1 MHGGVLDPRPDRL
14 EATIYRSLDRK
25 TPIALLPVRLETR
38 WFAAPDGRLELRARI
53 YPDHIHVAPRRTGV
67 DPVERDETMAFH
79 RLAAPHGPDD
89 PAARDQRA
97 RLDAMF
103 GAPRARWLVLA
114 LTPRREGDRLVF
126 PEVPVVDADET
137 VVEATVLPDRFAL
150 VGLAAGQ
157 RRFVAWGSTVPRS
170 VAVGPFGAP
179 EHELRWQT
187 DFLIAESIG
196 LAVRTTVDRAT
207 ATSLSHLLVLGV
219 REDQPAPAQSE
230 AVAALLERH
239 SAESGATLLP
249 AGTPTS
255 HTEVERAGAASPIPD
270 EAIAPG
276 SDGGRLARALGVSAD
291 RLRALGGAG
300 RSTDALAGAMN
311 VATWPATWGYF
322 LDQMLGDMIPDAAIE
337 RGRQLFRDHV
347 RARGPFPTLC
357 VGEQPYGILP
367 VSSIEAWRRD
377 DGSEDRLAFALRA
390 LRGDWRAQAGDLP
403 RVGRSADPLHDL
415 AAVLATSPIGLR
427 WLVRGLVPEEVA
439 RSNHGPFD
447 LGAAVNDIL
456 DAMNE
461 NMEALA
467 LTGIGLVG
475 APNLLDMIFND
486 QSALL
491 GVPLVAP
498 GGADRE
504 APLASNYLRA
514 LAAPPS
520 VQAIR
525 DHAITGSSPRT
536 ILYLL
541 LRHATLLAI
550 AAAGDLVQAVPRAER
565 RDARVRVGTATATV
579 WDRLSARVPAAPSRA
594 LGDALILGEITTA
607 ATAALGEHRAALARL
622 ADVSVRDLEQVT
634 AESLDAA
641 SHRLDAW
648 ITGLATERLFQLRA
662 ATPEGLYAGA
672 WCLVSAPP
680 PPADPVRDGQPIAR
694 DPRSRGF
701 LHAPSLHHARTAA
714 ALRAGFLARQTAGD
728 ANPTAID
735 LSSDRVRDARWLI
748 DGVRAGRSV
757 NELLGHRIE
766 RWLTDAREGV
776 AIATLRES
784 FPLAGSAR
792 GHRLDGLAVH
802 AAWRQQLPGGAL
814 APIAARLLELVDA
827 AADLLLAEAVHQHAG
842 GNPTRAR
849 AALEVLSSGTQAP
862 SELEVVCTP
871 VEADHVEWR
880 VLLAL
885 PAPAASWPSGRDG
898 VRAIAHPE
906 LSAWAAGLLGDPGAL
921 RFAARV
927 HRDPGALEPRLVSVV
942 DLDLGPLDL
951 VALAGEQAPIAALEA
966 LARDH
971 LGDPRAELA
980 PESALVSAIDTALAL
995 RRLLEGARP
1004 LEPRDVTAEPAASPP
1019 PAVLD
1024 DRLAAARAALESDL
1038 GRLEQPP
1045 ARRRL
1050 AALLGAPIAELGAGR
1065 AAAAELVAR
1074 VNAAPGGGAA
1084 VATLTRISPIG
1095 RAVAGERPPATELG
1109 RASER
1114 TAWLHDHSRVRSQVA
1129 ALEQLD
1135 LASRAIGGQPLPFT
1149 VWAPSPGL
1157 RLIVL
1162 GDGAGPAL
1170 RGYRLDAWTEATP
1183 RASTT
1188 TGLSFHYD
1196 APGSRAPQVV
1206 LLVVP
1211 PVPAAGWSFDVL
1223 EAAILET
1230 EELARLRLV
1239 PPNRVHGTY
1248 LPAIYLAENLEG
1260 DTVSTDLRAV
1270 SVDLLVR
1277 D

>member
-1 MHGGVLDPRPDRL
+1 MARLDPRPDRL
-14 EATIYRSLDRK
+14 EAVVYRTLDRT

-38 WFAAPDGRLELRARI
+38 WFAAAGGRLELRARI
-53 YPDHIHVAPRRTGV
+53 YPDQIHVAPRRTGI
-67 DPVERDETMAFH
+67 DPMERDETIAFH
-79 RLAAPHGPDD
+79 RLGAERGPDD
-89 PAARDQRA
+89 AATRDQRA

-103 GAPRARWLVLA
+103 GAPRARWLVAA

-126 PEVPVVDADET
+126 PDVPVVAAEDA
-137 VVEATVLPDRFAL
+137 VVEATSLPDRFAL

-157 RRFVAWGSTVPRS
+157 RRFVAWGSVVPRR

-179 EHELRWQT
+179 EEALSWQT
-187 DFLIAESIG
+187 DFAVAEGIG
-196 LAVRTTVDRAT
+196 LAIRTTVDRAL
-207 ATSLSHLLVLGV
+207 AASLSHLLVIGV
-219 REDQPAPAQSE
+219 REDEPAPTQGE
-230 AVAALLERH
+230 TMAALLERH
-239 SAESGATLLP
+239 ATEAGAALLS

-255 HTEVERAGAASPIPD
+255 HTEVERAGASPPVAD
-270 EAIAPG
+270 GGLAAA
-276 SDGGRLARALGVSAD
+276 SDGARLARALGVPAD
-291 RLRALGGAG
+291 RLRSVAGAG
-300 RSTDALAGAMN
+300 QATDVQAGAMN
-311 VATWPATWGYF
+311 LATWPATWGYF
-322 LDQMLGDMIPDAAIE
+322 LDQMLGEMIPDAAIE

-357 VGEQPYGILP
+357 VGQQPYGILP
-367 VSSIEAWRRD
+367 VSSIEAWRKD
-377 DGSEDRLAFALRA
+377 DGQEDRLAFALRA
-390 LRGDWRAQAGDLP
+390 LRGDWRAQAADLP
-403 RVGRSADPLHDL
+403 RLGRSPDPLHDL

-447 LGAAVNDIL
+447 LGAAVNDIVNAL
-456 DAMNE
+456 NE

-467 LTGIGLVG
+467 LAGLGLVG
-475 APNLLDMIFND
+475 APNVLDTIFND

-491 GVPLVAP
+491 GAPLVAP
-498 GGADRE
+498 AAADKA

-525 DHAITGSSPRT
+525 DHAIDGASPRT
-536 ILYLL
+536 ILYLI

-550 AAAGDLVQAVPRAER
+550 AAAGDRVQEVPRAQR
-565 RDARVRVGTATATV
+565 SDARVRAGTATATV
-579 WDRLSARVPAAPSRA
+579 WSRLSARTPAAPGRA
-594 LGDALILGEITTA
+594 LGDALILGDITGA
-607 ATAALGEHRAALARL
+607 ATATLDEHRAALSRL
-622 ADVSVRDLEQVT
+622 ADLPVRDLEQLT

-648 ITGLATERLFQLRA
+648 ITGLATERLFRLRA
-662 ATPEGLYAGA
+662 TTPEGLYAGA

-680 PPADPVRDGQPIAR
+680 VPAEPVRDGQPAAR

-714 ALRAGFLARQTAGD
+714 ALRAGFLARQGAVD

-735 LSSDRVRDARWLI
+735 LSSDRVRDARWMI

-766 RWLTDAREGV
+766 RWLTDARQGT

-784 FPLAGSAR
+784 FPLAGAAR
-792 GHRLDGLAVH
+792 GQRLDGLAVH

-814 APIAARLLELVDA
+814 DAIARRLLEAVDA

-862 SELEVVCTP
+862 PDLEVARTP
-871 VEADHVEWR
+871 VDADHVEWR

-885 PAPAASWPSGRDG
+885 PAAAASWPSGRDG
-898 VRAIAHPE
+898 VRAVAHPE

-921 RFAARV
+921 RFVAHVHGEGGAR
-927 HRDPGALEPRLVSVV
+927 EPRVVSVA

-951 VALAGEQAPIAALEA
+951 VALAGEQAPGAALEA

-971 LGDPRAELA
+971 LGDPAAELA
-980 PESALVSAIDTALAL
+980 PEGALARAIEIALAL
-995 RRLLEGARP
+995 RRLIEGARP
-1004 LEPRDVTAEPAASPP
+1004 LEPRDLIAETGAPASAE
-1019 PAVLD
+1019 D
-1024 DRLAAARAALESDL
+1024 DERLAAARAVLESDL
-1038 GRLEQPP
+1038 GRLEEP
-1045 ARRRL
+1045 ASRRRL
-1050 AALLGAPIAELGAGR
+1050 AALLGTPIAEVAAGRAAVAQMVGR
-1065 AAAAELVAR
+1065 AAAAA
-1074 VNAAPGGGAA
+1074 GSGAA
-1084 VATLTRISPIG
+1084 LAALTRLVPVG
-1095 RAVAGERPPATELG
+1095 QAVLAARPAAAELA

-1114 TAWLHDHSRVRSQVA
+1114 TGWLHDHSRVRAQIA

-1135 LASRAIGGQPLPFT
+1135 LAARAVAGAPLSFA

-1157 RLIVL
+1157 RLVVI
-1162 GDGAGPAL
+1162 GDGGAPTL
-1170 RGYRLDAWTEATP
+1170 RGYRLDAWTDATP
-1183 RASTT
+1183 RESTT

-1223 EAAILET
+1223 QAAILET

-1239 PPNRVHGTY
+1239 APNRVHGTY